1 MPLGEYENQHY
12 STTPIP
18 IVKFDSQQGH
28 DGAFSYAYETGN
40 GISAHEE
47 GFVKN
52 QGVKDGEIQVQQ
64 GYYSYTG
71 PDGVPVSVQY
81 IADENGFQAQS
92 DHLPKSVPL
101 PEANIKAIAEHEAAY
116 AKVAQQQPQQH
127 HQQSQQHHQQQQHQ
141 QYQYQ
146 AASPQQAQEYYK
158 NY

>member
-40 GISAHEE
+40 GIQAHEE

-64 GYYSYTG
+64 GFYSYTG
-71 PDGVPVSVQY
+71 PDGVPVEVHY
-81 IADENGFQAQS
+81 LADENGFQAQS
-92 DHLPKSVPL
+92 DSLPKSVPL
-101 PEANIKAIAEHEAAY
+101 PEANVKAIAEHEAAY
-116 AKVAQQQPQQH
+116 AKVAQEHPQQH
-127 HQQSQQHHQQQQHQ
+127 QQQHQQQQ

-146 AASPQQAQEYYK
+146 AASPQQTQEYYK